1 MSDKPAKPQDVIKL
15 DTETV
20 LQTTEGR
27 IFINQLNTVSHV
39 LAMRDAEIEFK
50 GEEIVK
56 TGYVGDWKSVQLY
69 KCPNGYFLF
78 CDAAFGKN
86 NWSTIGKSVEEVLD
100 RISDEEVRRRVEEE
114 LSAEKAA

>member
-1 MSDKPAKPQDVIKL
+1 MSDKPARPQDVIKL

-39 LAMRDAEIEFK
+39 LAMRNAEVEFK
-50 GEEIVK
+50 GEELVK

-69 KCPNGYFLF
+69 KCPKGYFLF
-78 CDAAFGKN
+78 CDAAFGMN
-86 NWSTIGKSVEEVLD
+86 NWSAIGETVEEVLD
-100 RISDEEVRRRVEEE
+100 KITDKDVRKRVEEE
-114 LSAEKAA
+114 LSTEKAA